1 MFVAVA
7 IQTDRE
13 KTAEQAAISQSQRGG
28 VSRDA
33 GPANG
38 VTPST
43 GLGSKSTRRFVC
55 LTRPPAAAEYLE
67 FASLSHQHR
76 NGEGTVTTSRGVQE
90 ELVRRTGYRLAQ
102 ENGQRTYGPP
112 PDWKG
117 FPPPRGSEVFV
128 GKLPR
133 DLYEDELVPVLEMVG
148 QLYKLRLMM
157 AFSGE
162 NRGFAFA
169 TYTNCADAETAVRKL
184 NNWYIRPRHRIGVCI
199 SKDNCCIFISG
210 LPKDKTKEEVLM
222 EMCCAT
228 EGVVDVKMSSYAQSQ
243 GYALVEYQNHR
254 AAAMARRRMIPVSF
268 QLWCHPICVE
278 WADPDWDVA
287 TLMDRPAPS
296 LHGRHMLLPA
306 RMDLRACGVL
316 SRNNSSD
323 GGGTSAAASDEDF
336 ARWLCSA
343 EVRLAKGCENHLPS
357 AAQVQSARGTGGGA
371 VCNNYSGD
379 VPRFPHCISDQHY
392 RASELWGTYTKP

>member
-1 MFVAVA
+1 MGS
-7 IQTDRE
+7 
-13 KTAEQAAISQSQRGG
+13 AARG
-28 VSRDA
+28 RL
-33 GPANG
+33 PAP
-38 VTPST
+38 T
-43 GLGSKSTRRFVC
+43 
-55 LTRPPAAAEYLE
+55 
-67 FASLSHQHR
+67 
-76 NGEGTVTTSRGVQE
+76 TTSTFVYLHHHQMASDSPCHAPSDSPCHAPITSTTLRVLKAFSVDPKENALQ

-102 ENGQRTYGPP
+102 ENGQRT
-112 PDWKG
+112 
-117 FPPPRGSEVFV
+117 EVFV

-199 SKDNCCIFISG
+199 SKDNCCLFISG

-254 AAAMARRRMIPVSF
+254 AAAMARRRIIPAVMA
-268 QLWCHPICVE
+268 VE
-278 WADPDWDVA
+278 PVLLLRVKILPGGFAVLKFDSQKAVKI
-287 TLMDRPAPS
+287 TCQVLHRSS
-296 LHGRHMLLPA
+296 LL
-306 RMDLRACGVL
+306 GVQIVL
-316 SRNNSSD
+316 Q
-323 GGGTSAAASDEDF
+323 T
-336 ARWLCSA
+336 
-343 EVRLAKGCENHLPS
+343 
-357 AAQVQSARGTGGGA
+357 
-371 VCNNYSGD
+371 
-379 VPRFPHCISDQHY
+379 I
-392 RASELWGTYTKP
+392 

>member
-43 GLGSKSTRRFVC
+43 GLGSKSTRGASLIGDCIGC
-55 LTRPPAAAEYLE
+55 LELLRVTHALPHGLGGTRSSAPPATTPAFVSLHHHHQM
-67 FASLSHQHR
+67 ASDSPCHAPI
-76 NGEGTVTTSRGVQE
+76 TSTTLRVLKAFSVDPKENALQ

-254 AAAMARRRMIPVSF
+254 AAAMARRRMIPAVMAVEPVLLLRMKILPGGFAVLKFDSQKAVKITCQVLHRSSLLGVQVEVLFATTTREMSPGFPIASPTSTTEPVSSG
-268 QLWCHPICVE
+268 
-278 WADPDWDVA
+278 AR
-287 TLMDRPAPS
+287 TPS
-296 LHGRHMLLPA
+296 HRE
-306 RMDLRACGVL
+306 
-316 SRNNSSD
+316 
-323 GGGTSAAASDEDF
+323 T
-336 ARWLCSA
+336 
-343 EVRLAKGCENHLPS
+343 
-357 AAQVQSARGTGGGA
+357 T
-371 VCNNYSGD
+371 
-379 VPRFPHCISDQHY
+379 I
-392 RASELWGTYTKP
+392 